1 MPLNLP
7 EWDLNDDPGRRNV
20 NDDRALIIKGIREA
34 VPRTSNAK
42 LAFDSQQERDEKP
55 SAWLARLK

>member
-7 EWDLNDDPGRRNV
+7 EWDVNDDPGRRNV
-20 NDDRALIIKGIREA
+20 NDDGALIIKGIREA

>member
-7 EWDLNDDPGRRNV
+7 EWDVNDDPGRRNV